1 MPNFVDNYGLMHRY
15 NNQTVTEREKTYVVI
30 KKDRNIVC
38 CYDPTTGLYAFPD
51 NDMVELKH
59 EPTIQFSITANIC
72 EDGKFIK
79 EKQHYL
85 VFDVNGAEIENTPL
99 QWCTI
104 DDVLVNAVNFDATQK
119 SGFKN
124 FLVRV
129 K

>member
-1 MPNFVDNYGLMHRY
+1 
-15 NNQTVTEREKTYVVI
+15 
-30 KKDRNIVC
+30 
-38 CYDPTTGLYAFPD
+38 
-51 NDMVELKH
+51 
-59 EPTIQFSITANIC
+59 
-72 EDGKFIK
+72 
-79 EKQHYL
+79 L